1 MNERARNAQLVKK
14 GLKDWRMNSGWPNES
29 VNEWMNEW
37 MTDWVSE
44 RASERTNKGIHEWI
58 LQKSTDRLL
67 DGQADESI
75 SNWYFFDWGFEAVG
89 PIVCLVWCFEVGPMK
104 HESNRSAP
112 GSFLMTLHW
121 QQRCWERDAL
131 FSACH
136 PWSPISIC
144 VGWGIYIYIY
154 ILAPQDHDK
163 HSLTTTKIWNS
174 HHLLKFIFPFV
185 RPWRPAI
192 GWKVLNVR
200 RVGHFGPFW
209 GRCSGAAKWFF
220 HVVRLG
226 NVVKTRGPFGFRVFL
241 RCFSWAVTGGVAH
254 WW

>member
-29 VNEWMNEW
+29 VNQWMNES
-37 MTDWVSE
+37 TQ
-44 RASERTNKGIHEWI
+44 T
-58 LQKSTDRLL
+58 TDRLL

-75 SNWYFFDWGFEAVG
+75 DKLILFRLGFWSCGTNCMFGLVFWSGTNETWKQSFSTWKFFNDFALTAKMLRARCTFQ
-89 PIVCLVWCFEVGPMK
+89 CLSSMK
-104 HESNRSAP
+104 PDKHLCR
-112 GSFLMTLHW
+112 MRH
-121 QQRCWERDAL
+121 
-131 FSACH
+131 
-136 PWSPISIC
+136 
-144 VGWGIYIYIY
+144 IYIY

-163 HSLTTTKIWNS
+163 HSLTTTIIWNS